1 VRNARSGT
9 LAALAG
15 GVRFLYLCSA
25 VCWFVSSSPAQN
37 STEIPFRFQ
46 DGLIWLD
53 VSVAGQSAQF
63 QFVLDSGAGQSVLNS
78 QAAQR
83 IGLALKDSD
92 PISGVTGL
100 TMASRAD
107 GFDGALGGCKLPR
120 TILVL
125 DLEPVSALCRQRID
139 GLVGLDFFENRV
151 IQIDFTAEK
160 VRLLSHSDFIRTGG
174 QILQLARRNDAVCL
188 RAAVNGASPQ
198 WMRLDTGCDGGL
210 HWVSAKS
217 HLWRASPK
225 VAAGLGDS
233 PELLGAQVQIGAEHW
248 FERQTWLHRREIFP
262 SERGL
267 IGNGVLSKFLVT
279 IDLAGKRVVLD
290 KAARRKPGEFPTG
303 PRPAAIE

>member
-1 VRNARSGT
+1 
-9 LAALAG
+9 
-15 GVRFLYLCSA
+15 VRFLYLCSA

-92 PISGVTGL
+92 PISGVTGPTL
-100 TMASRAD
+100 ASRAD

-120 TILVL
+120 AILVL

-151 IQIDFTAEK
+151 IQIDFAAEK
-160 VRLLSHSDFIRTGG
+160 VRLLPRFDFTRTGG
-174 QILQLARRNDAVCL
+174 QVLQLAKRNDAVCL
-188 RAAVNGASPQ
+188 RAAVNGTSPQ
-198 WMRLDTGCDGGL
+198 WMRLDTGCDGSL

-217 HLWRASPK
+217 NLCRTAPR
-225 VAAGLGDS
+225 VAATSPLGDS
-233 PELLGAQVQIGAEHW
+233 PEIFGAEVQIGAEHW
-248 FERQTWLHRREIFP
+248 FESQTCLHRREIFP

-279 IDLAGKRVVLD
+279 FDLAGKRVALE
-290 KAARRKPGEFPTG
+290 KIR
-303 PRPAAIE
+303 